1 MRGQLVEDH
10 AVAAL
15 AGGQG
20 GVVSHAQ
27 LLHLGLSADAIHR
40 RVKAGRLH
48 ALHRGVYAVG
58 HRVVSA
64 EGRWYA
70 AVFAAG
76 TGAVL
81 SHASAA
87 AAWEL
92 RTQGG
97 GRIDVIVGP
106 GGRARRKGLRL
117 HRCSSVPVDEVTT
130 RSGIPITTP
139 ARTVLDLAATGLDG
153 RPLEAVLDRAERL
166 RLLDFAKLQQLLRRY
181 PGRPGTPSLQ
191 ATLSRYTAGTIV
203 TRSELE
209 ERFLGLCD
217 RFGLPRPNVNT
228 VIEGEEVDFLWP
240 DCALIVEVDG
250 YEWHRSPSAF
260 TSDRERDVQLVLAGF
275 RVLRFTWAQ
284 VTGRP
289 NYVARAVR
297 QARSTS

>member
-1 MRGQLVEDH
+1 MGGELVADRRIG
-10 AVAAL
+10 AL
-15 AGGQG
+15 AGTQG
-20 GVVSHAQ
+20 GVVARGQ
-27 LLHLGLSADAIHR
+27 LLALGVTVRQIER
-40 RVKAGRLH
+40 RLQAGRLH
-48 ALHRGVYAVG
+48 RLHRGVYAVG

-92 RTQGG
+92 RTQRG
-97 GRIDVIVGP
+97 GRIDVTVGP
-106 GGRARRKGLRL
+106 GGRDRRDGLRL
-117 HRCSSVPVDEVTT
+117 HRALSVPPDETTT

-139 ARTVLDLAATGLDG
+139 ARTVLDLAGTGLDG

-166 RLLDFAKLQQLLRRY
+166 RLLDFAELQQLLARY

-191 ATLSRYTAGTIV
+191 ATLSHYTAGTVV

-209 ERFLGLCD
+209 ERFLALCD

-228 VIEGEEVDFLWP
+228 VVEGEEVDFLWA

-250 YEWHRSPSAF
+250 YAWHRSPSAF
-260 TSDRERDVQLVLAGF
+260 TSDRERDVQLVLAGY

-284 VTGRP
+284 VTSRP

-297 QARSTS
+297 RARSTR

>member
-1 MRGQLVEDH
+1 MRGLRDIDH
-10 AVAAL
+10 LVAAL

-20 GVVSHAQ
+20 GVISRQQ
-27 LLHLGLSADAIHR
+27 LFDLGLSADTVDR

-48 ALHRGVYAVG
+48 RLHRGVYAVG

-92 RTQGG
+92 RSEG
-97 GRIDVIVGP
+97 GRLIEVTVNR
-106 GGRARRKGLRL
+106 GGRARREGLRL
-117 HRCSSVPVDEVTT
+117 HRRREPPPDEVTT

-191 ATLSRYTAGTIV
+191 ATLSRYTAGTVV
-203 TRSELE
+203 TRSDLE
-209 ERFLGLCD
+209 ERFLALCD

-250 YEWHRSPSAF
+250 YAWHRSPSAF
-260 TSDRERDVQLVLAGF
+260 TSDRERDVQLVLAGY

-289 NYVARAVR
+289 EYVARALR
-297 QARSTS
+297 RARGST